1 MASDDR
7 TLTVPSA
14 FFCWF
19 SERATPSVM
28 TPVTTTSA
36 TVVTS
41 PPPRVTV
48 TWTERPGATATGW
61 LACGRPM

>member
-7 TLTVPSA
+7 TLIVPSA

-19 SERATPSVM
+19 NERATPSVM

-48 TWTERPGATATGW
+48 TWAARPGVSTTDW
-61 LACGRPM
+61 LALGRPI

>member
-1 MASDDR
+1 MASADS
-7 TLTVPSA
+7 TLMVPSA

-41 PPPRVTV
+41 PPPSVTV
-48 TWTERPGATATGW
+48 TEVRRPGVATTVW
-61 LACGRPM
+61 LTEGRPI